1 LLAGLDQ
8 RFISLSY
15 SREDIDYLAA
25 AKTTMH
31 GSKVS
36 SARASHPQQQYPY
49 LSDVPSRYQPS
60 ASQQSHPFP
69 YQHQPTTQQY
79 NNSNNN
85 DQQRYNPQP
94 RYIPAARPVA
104 DYYKSTA
111 AFPSTSS
118 SSSYSSPNTS
128 TYRQESY
135 PLHRHENDN
144 DGHPQFDEET
154 GQVWKYPN
162 NYSVRDYQLNISGEA
177 LFSNTLVA
185 LPTGLGKT
193 LIASVV
199 MYNYYRWFPTG
210 IIVFMAPTRP
220 LVTQQMKACHSVVGI
235 PEYDCAHLEGS
246 VTAKVREQAWKEKR
260 VVYCTPQTLMNDLTS
275 GRVDAKKIVC
285 VVVDEAHRATRNYA
299 YTTVVEEISK
309 HSSRFRILALS
320 ATPGSDK
327 RQIQE
332 VIEFI
337 WCGGNVYV

>member
-1 LLAGLDQ
+1 
-8 RFISLSY
+8 
-15 SREDIDYLAA
+15 
-25 AKTTMH
+25 M
-31 GSKVS
+31 
-36 SARASHPQQQYPY
+36 
-49 LSDVPSRYQPS
+49 
-60 ASQQSHPFP
+60 
-69 YQHQPTTQQY
+69 
-79 NNSNNN
+79 
-85 DQQRYNPQP
+85 
-94 RYIPAARPVA
+94 
-104 DYYKSTA
+104 
-111 AFPSTSS
+111 
-118 SSSYSSPNTS
+118 
-128 TYRQESY
+128 
-135 PLHRHENDN
+135 
-144 DGHPQFDEET
+144 
-154 GQVWKYPN
+154 
-162 NYSVRDYQLNISGEA
+162 
-177 LFSNTLVA
+177 
-185 LPTGLGKT
+185 
-193 LIASVV
+193 
-199 MYNYYRWFPTG
+199 G